1 MTPPWRALAAAATAA
16 VALEAC
22 AVGPRYAAPPPPAH
36 AAAPFKS
43 ARPDLSAP
51 GEPPG
56 DWWRLYDDVGLDA
69 VVGEALK
76 ANTDLRA
83 AEANLRAAR
92 AVLAGARA
100 GLYPSTQATASA
112 TYGRDEL
119 ANLLAADVGAR
130 AGADWLDTTSFAV
143 AYQLDLFGQIR
154 RGIQAARAD
163 AEASVAARDAARVL
177 VAAQTAGAY
186 ADACALAGSIA
197 VARRSLALAGRIE
210 EATRLRRADGVET
223 SLDEAR
229 AQALTAQTAAAVPPL
244 QVQRRS
250 ALFVLAAL
258 MGRTPAD
265 LPASAVSCSQ
275 PLTLSVPI
283 PVGDGAALIR
293 RRPDLRLAER
303 NLAAA
308 TARIGVATAALYPAI
323 TLGGSVA
330 LTSNRPEHLADYV
343 SQSWGLGPSVSWTF
357 PNQAPVRA
365 RIRQATAQAQAA
377 LARLDGSVL
386 QALAETEQA
395 LAVYGAERDRR
406 AQLTLARDRAAEAL
420 RLARLQRR
428 EGVLP
433 YLDLL
438 SAEQTLIGADAAL
451 AASDRQIAADQVAV
465 FKALGGGWQAPPA
478 PGTP

>member
-1 MTPPWRALAAAATAA
+1 MKPRWRALAAAAAA
-16 VALEAC
+16 LVLAAC
-22 AVGPRYAAPPPPAH
+22 TVGPRYTAPPPPAH
-36 AAAPFKS
+36 AGAPFQS
-43 ARPDLSAP
+43 ARPDLSTP

-56 DWWRLYDDVGLDA
+56 DWWRLYDDAGLDGA
-69 VVGEALK
+69 VREALK

-83 AEANLRAAR
+83 ADANLRAAR
-92 AVLAGARA
+92 AVLAGARS
-100 GLYPSTQATASA
+100 GLYPSTQAAASA
-112 TYGRDEL
+112 TYGRAEL

-143 AYQLDLFGQIR
+143 AYQLDVFGQIR
-154 RGIQAARAD
+154 RGIEAARAG
-163 AEASVAARDAARVL
+163 AEATVAARDAARVL

-186 ADACALAGSIA
+186 ADACALGGSIT
-197 VARRSLALAGRIE
+197 VARRSLALAGRFE
-210 EATRLRRADGVET
+210 DATRLRRADGVET

-229 AQALTAQTAAAVPPL
+229 AQALTAQTASAVPPL
-244 QVQRRS
+244 EGQRRS

-275 PLTLSVPI
+275 PLTLKAPI
-283 PVGDGAALIR
+283 PVGDGAALLR

-308 TARIGVATAALYPAI
+308 TARIGVAAAALYPTI
-323 TLGGSVA
+323 SLGGSIA
-330 LTSNRPEHLADYV
+330 LTSNHPEHLADYV
-343 SQSWGLGPSVSWTF
+343 SQSYGLGPGVTWSF

-377 LARLDGSVL
+377 LARLDGAVL
-386 QALAETEQA
+386 QALGETEQA
-395 LAVYGAERDRR
+395 LALYGAERDRR
-406 AQLTLARDRAAEAL
+406 AQLALARDRAAEAL
-420 RLARLQRR
+420 RLAGLQRR
-428 EGVLP
+428 EGALP

-438 SAEQTLIGADAAL
+438 SAEQTLISADAAL

-465 FKALGGGWQAPPA
+465 FKALGGGWQEAPA